1 MLEMLHGRGTHAIC
15 TVYACVDGRDATR
28 GAAHNT
34 RVHILRTNEMV
45 ALHGSRLTTFRS
57 LRGTSAH
64 VEPTP
69 SFEAACTMPVSAT
82 LKVSARL
89 EE

>member
-1 MLEMLHGRGTHAIC
+1 MLHGHTC
-15 TVYACVDGRDATR
+15 DLDACDHVWTDATR
-28 GAAHNT
+28 REVLRTT

>member
-1 MLEMLHGRGTHAIC
+1 MLHGHTC
-15 TVYACVDGRDATR
+15 DLDACDHVWMDTTR
-28 GAAHNT
+28 REVLRTT

-69 SFEAACTMPVSAT
+69 SFEAACTMPVSAP